1 MAAAAVPA
9 NGNPNSRLLK
19 GPERVAALLLAMG
32 KPVAGRLLKHFDVEE
47 LKQITRSVAEL
58 GVVPVP
64 TIEILVEDFA
74 GQFMSGADLLG
85 SPSEVEQ
92 LLDGVLSPEQIADVM
107 SDVTGNSNQ
116 AIWERLS
123 NVPDAIF
130 SGYLQKEHPQTAAF
144 ILSKVS
150 PVCAAK
156 VMGLFPRDL
165 RNQMMR
171 RMLGIAPVNEAAVRI
186 IQRQLQEDLL
196 SNLSRQS
203 GSEQNVRIAN
213 IINKME
219 RDQMEDVM
227 QSLAAARPKAVEVL
241 RGLMFTF
248 DDIIKLQP
256 KARSVLFDK
265 IPTELVVLALKG
277 TDAGFRDAILSSLA
291 TRARRIVDSELA
303 NGGPALQR
311 DVLKARRMIADTAL
325 ELSGN
330 GEIDLNSS
338 EDEDELYD

>member
-1 MAAAAVPA
+1 MAAPVLI
-9 NGNPNSRLLK
+9 NSGAGHRALK
-19 GPERVAALLLAMG
+19 GPEKVAALLLAMG
-32 KPVAGRLLKHFDVEE
+32 KPLAGRLLKHFDVEE

-58 GVVPVP
+58 GAVPVP
-64 TIEILVEDFA
+64 TLEILVEDFA
-74 GQFMSGADLLG
+74 SQFSNGVDLRG
-85 SPSEVEQ
+85 SPEEVEQ
-92 LLDGVLSPEQIADVM
+92 MLDGVLSPEQIADVM
-107 SDVTGNSNQ
+107 SDVTGHSND
-116 AIWERLS
+116 AMWERLS
-123 NVPDAIF
+123 SVPEAVVG
-130 SGYLQKEHPQTAAF
+130 GYLSKEHPQTAAL

-150 PVCAAK
+150 PACAAK
-156 VMGLFPRDL
+156 IMGTLPRDL
-165 RNQMMR
+165 RNEMMR
-171 RMLGIAPVNEAAVRI
+171 RMLSIAPVTEPAVRI
-186 IQRQLQEDLL
+186 IQGQLQEDLL
-196 SNLSRQS
+196 FNLSGRK
-203 GSEQNVRIAN
+203 GSDQHARMAD

-227 QSLAAARPKAVEVL
+227 QSLAETRPKVVEVL

-291 TRARRIVDSELA
+291 ARARRIVDSELA

-325 ELSGN
+325 ALAGN
-330 GEIDLNSS
+330 GEIDLNSA
-338 EDEDELYD
+338 EDEDEIYE

>member
-1 MAAAAVPA
+1 MTSAVHAQAVKSPRFL
-9 NGNPNSRLLK
+9 S

-32 KPVAGRLLKHFDVEE
+32 KPLAGRLLQHFDVDD
-47 LKQITRSVAEL
+47 LKLITKSVAEL
-58 GVVPVP
+58 GRVPAP
-64 TIEILVEDFA
+64 ALETLVEDFA
-74 GQFMSGADLLG
+74 GQFASGADLLG
-85 SPSEVEQ
+85 SPNEVEQ
-92 LLDGVLSPEQIADVM
+92 LLEGALSPEQIADVM

-116 AIWERLS
+116 AMWERLS
-123 NVPDAIF
+123 NVPDAVF
-130 SGYLQKEHPQTAAF
+130 CAYLTKEHPQTSAF

-150 PVCAAK
+150 PACAAK
-156 VMGLFPRDL
+156 VMGQFPRDL
-165 RNQMMR
+165 RNEMMR
-171 RMLGIAPVNEAAVRI
+171 RMLSLAPVTEAAVRI
-186 IQRQLQEDLL
+186 IQGQLQEDLL

-203 GSEQNVRIAN
+203 GSEQNVKIAN

-227 QSLAAARPKAVEVL
+227 QSLSASRPKAAEVL

-248 DDIIKLQP
+248 DDIIKLQS

-277 TDAGFRDAILSSLA
+277 TDASFRDAILSSLA
-291 TRARRIVDSELA
+291 ARARRIVDNELA

-330 GEIDLNSS
+330 GEIELNSS

>member
-1 MAAAAVPA
+1 MAVSAPYSSPA
-9 NGNPNSRLLK
+9 NPRSLK

-32 KPVAGRLLKHFDVEE
+32 KPLAGRLLKHFDVDE

-58 GVVPVP
+58 GTVPIP
-64 TIEILVEDFA
+64 ALEMLVEDFA
-74 GQFMSGADLLG
+74 GQFTKGVDLLG

-92 LLDGVLSPEQIADVM
+92 MLDGVLSPEEIADVM
-107 SDVTGNSNQ
+107 SDVTGSSNE
-116 AIWERLS
+116 AMWERLS
-123 NVPDAIF
+123 NVPESIF
-130 SGYLQKEHPQTAAF
+130 GNYLAKEHPQTAAL

-150 PVCAAK
+150 PACAAK
-156 VMGLFPRDL
+156 VMGQFPRDL
-165 RNQMMR
+165 RNEMMR
-171 RMLGIAPVNEAAVRI
+171 RMLSIAPVMEFAVRI
-186 IQRQLQEDLL
+186 IQAQLQEDLL
-196 SNLSRQS
+196 SNLSSQS
-203 GSEQNVRIAN
+203 GSEQNVRLAN

-219 RDQMEDVM
+219 REQMEDVM
-227 QSLAAARPKAVEVL
+227 QSLAAARPKAAEVL

-248 DDIIKLQP
+248 DDIIKIQP

-277 TDAGFRDAILSSLA
+277 TDSGFRDSILSSLA
-291 TRARRIVDSELA
+291 ARARRIVDSELA
-303 NGGPALQR
+303 NGGPAPQR

-338 EDEDELYD
+338 EDEDELYE

>member
-1 MAAAAVPA
+1 MAASVAQTSPA
-9 NGNPNSRLLK
+9 SQKFLR

-32 KPVAGRLLKHFDVEE
+32 KPLASRLLKHFDVDE

-58 GVVPVP
+58 GVVPAP
-64 TIEILVEDFA
+64 ALELLVEDFA
-74 GQFMSGADLLG
+74 GQFANGADLLG
-85 SPSEVEQ
+85 SPNEVEQ
-92 LLDGVLSPEQIADVM
+92 MLDGVLSPEQIADVM
-107 SDVTGNSNQ
+107 SDVTGNSNE
-116 AIWERLS
+116 AMWERLS
-123 NVPDAIF
+123 NVPEAIF
-130 SGYLQKEHPQTAAF
+130 SAYLSKEHPQAAAL
-144 ILSKVS
+144 ILSKVT
-150 PVCAAK
+150 PACAAK
-156 VMGLFPRDL
+156 VMGQFPRDL
-165 RNQMMR
+165 RNEMMR
-171 RMLGIAPVNEAAVRI
+171 RMLGVAPVTEAAVRI
-186 IQRQLQEDLL
+186 IQAQLQEDLL

-227 QSLAAARPKAVEVL
+227 QSLAAARPKAAEVL

-248 DDIIKLQP
+248 DDIVKLQP

-291 TRARRIVDSELA
+291 ARARRIVDSELA

-325 ELSGN
+325 ELSSN